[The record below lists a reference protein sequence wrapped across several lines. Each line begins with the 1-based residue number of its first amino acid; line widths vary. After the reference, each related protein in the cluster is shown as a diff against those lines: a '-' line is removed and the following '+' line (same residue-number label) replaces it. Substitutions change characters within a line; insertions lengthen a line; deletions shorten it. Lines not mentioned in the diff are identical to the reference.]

1 MAARVDRP
9 LLRRQFAIGVTF
21 VMNLRSALKLPKEHG
36 AWAMLYVPFILG
48 VAVAGSVNWPVL
60 LLLLSATA
68 VFISRESLLVY
79 WRARAR
85 GRDAAE
91 AGRTFLLY
99 LALAA
104 AFGAPLIFANKLF
117 WLIPLGLIGAALLLI
132 NGKQATRMEERGT
145 AGEIMAIGGLTMT
158 APAAYYAASGRWE
171 MTAFWLWLL
180 CALYMA
186 SSVFYIKLR
195 VYRLNPR
202 KQAEQRRALRSCA
215 CYHSILIVAL
225 PALIF
230 AGGLG
235 LFALFAFAPVIL
247 RTFWGMFKPKT
258 KVNLTRA
265 GILEIVYSLVF
276 LVCAALGFRP
286 A

>member
-1 MAARVDRP
+1 MS
-9 LLRRQFAIGVTF
+9 
-21 VMNLRSALKLPKEHG
+21 LRSALKLPKEHG
-36 AWAMLYVPFILG
+36 AWAMLYAPFILG
-48 VAVAGSVNWPVL
+48 VAVAGRVNWPVL
-60 LLLLSATA
+60 LLLLSTTA

-91 AGRTFLLY
+91 VGRTLLLY

-104 AFGAPLIFANKLF
+104 AFGAPLVLAFKLF

-145 AGEIMAIGGLTMT
+145 TGEIMAIAGLTMT
-158 APAAYYAASGRWE
+158 APAAYYAADGRRE

-180 CALYMA
+180 SALYMA

-202 KQAEQRRALRSCA
+202 KQAEQRKAWRSCA
-215 CYHSILIVAL
+215 AYHSFLIVAL

-230 AGGLG
+230 AGSLG
-235 LFALFAFAPVIL
+235 LFAFIAFTPALV
-247 RTFWGMFKPKT
+247 RTFWGMFMPKT

-265 GILEIVYSLVF
+265 GILEIVYTLVF

>member
-1 MAARVDRP
+1 M
-9 LLRRQFAIGVTF
+9 T
-21 VMNLRSALKLPKEHG
+21 LRSALKIPKEHG

-48 VAVAGSVNWPVL
+48 VTVAGRVNWQVL
-60 LLLLSATA
+60 LLLLATTA

-85 GRDAAE
+85 ERDAVE
-91 AGRTFLLY
+91 AGKALLLY

-104 AFGAPLIFANKLF
+104 AFGAPLILAFKLF

-145 AGEIMAIGGLTMT
+145 TGEIMAIAGLTMT

-180 CALYMA
+180 SALYMA

-215 CYHSILIVAL
+215 VYHSFLIVAL
-225 PALIF
+225 PALIS
-230 AGGLG
+230 AGSLS
-235 LFALFAFAPVIL
+235 LFAFIAFAPALV
-247 RTFWGMFKPKT
+247 RTFWGMFAPKSR
-258 KVNLTRA
+258 VNLMRA

-276 LVCAALGFRP
+276 LVCAALGLRP

>member
-1 MAARVDRP
+1 MS
-9 LLRRQFAIGVTF
+9 
-21 VMNLRSALKLPKEHG
+21 LRSALKLPKEHG
-36 AWAMLYVPFILG
+36 AWAMLYVPFVLG
-48 VAVAGSVNWPVL
+48 VTVAGRVNWQIL
-60 LLLLSATA
+60 LLLLSTTA
-68 VFISRESLLVY
+68 AFISRESLLVY

-85 GRDAAE
+85 GRDAVE
-91 AGRTFLLY
+91 ARKTLLLY

-104 AFGAPLIFANKLF
+104 AFGSPLILAFELF
-117 WLIPLGLIGAALLLI
+117 WLIPLGLIGASLLLI
-132 NGKQATRMEERGT
+132 NGRQATRMEER
-145 AGEIMAIGGLTMT
+145 AAISEIMAIGGLTMT

-180 CALYMA
+180 SMLYMA

-202 KQAEQRRALRSCA
+202 KHAEQRQAWRSCA
-215 CYHSILIVAL
+215 LYHSFLIVAL

-235 LFALFAFAPVIL
+235 LFAFIAFAPPLV
-247 RTFWGMFKPKT
+247 RTFWGMLKPKT

-265 GILEIVYSLVF
+265 GILEIVYSMIF
-276 LVCAALGFRP
+276 LICAALGFRP

>member
-1 MAARVDRP
+1 MS
-9 LLRRQFAIGVTF
+9 LRF
-21 VMNLRSALKLPKEHG
+21 ALKLPKEHG
-36 AWAMLYVPFILG
+36 AWAMLYVPFVLG
-48 VAVAGSVNWPVL
+48 VAVAGRVNWQIL
-60 LLLLSATA
+60 LLLLSTTA
-68 VFISRESLLVY
+68 AFISRESLLVY

-85 GRDAAE
+85 GRDAVE
-91 AGRTFLLY
+91 ARKTLLLY

-104 AFGAPLIFANKLF
+104 AFGSPLILAFELF
-117 WLIPLGLIGAALLLI
+117 WLVPLGLIGAALLLI
-132 NGKQATRMEERGT
+132 NGRQATRMEER
-145 AGEIMAIGGLTMT
+145 AAMSEIMAIGGLTMT
-158 APAAYYAASGRWE
+158 APAAYYAASGRWG
-171 MTAFWLWLL
+171 MTALWLWLL
-180 CALYMA
+180 SALYMA

-215 CYHSILIVAL
+215 FYHSFLIVAL

-230 AGGLG
+230 AGSLG
-235 LFALFAFAPVIL
+235 LFALIAFTPALV
-247 RTFWGMFKPKT
+247 RTSWGMFAPES

-286 A
+286 T

>member
-1 MAARVDRP
+1 MAGR
-9 LLRRQFAIGVTF
+9 
-21 VMNLRSALKLPKEHG
+21 
-36 AWAMLYVPFILG
+36 
-48 VAVAGSVNWPVL
+48 VNWPVL

-91 AGRTFLLY
+91 ARKTLLLY

-104 AFGAPLIFANKLF
+104 AFGSPLIFAFKLF
-117 WLIPLGLIGAALLLI
+117 WLIPLGLIGAALLLV
-132 NGKQATRMEERGT
+132 NGRQATRMEEREMT
-145 AGEIMAIGGLTMT
+145 GELMAIGGLTMA
-158 APAAYYAASGRWE
+158 APAAYYVASGRWE

-180 CALYMA
+180 SALYMA

-215 CYHSILIVAL
+215 FYHSFLIVAL
-225 PALIF
+225 PALIL
-230 AGGLG
+230 AGSLG
-235 LFALFAFAPVIL
+235 LFAFIAFAPAIA
-247 RTFWGMFKPKT
+247 RTFWGMLAPRP
-258 KVNLTRA
+258 KVNLIRA

-276 LVCAALGFRP
+276 LVCAALGFRS

>member
-1 MAARVDRP
+1 MS
-9 LLRRQFAIGVTF
+9 
-21 VMNLRSALKLPKEHG
+21 LRSALKLPKEHG
-36 AWAMLYVPFILG
+36 AWAMLYVPFVLG
-48 VAVAGSVNWPVL
+48 GAVAGRVNWPVL

-91 AGRTFLLY
+91 AGRTLLLY
-99 LALAA
+99 FALAV
-104 AFGAPLIFANKLF
+104 AFGSPLILIFELF

-145 AGEIMAIGGLTMT
+145 TSEIMAIAGLTMT
-158 APAAYYAASGRWE
+158 APAAYYTASGRWE
-171 MTAFWLWLL
+171 MTALWLWLL
-180 CALYMA
+180 SALYMA

-202 KQAEQRRALRSCA
+202 KLAEQRQALRSCA
-215 CYHSILIVAL
+215 FYHSFLIVAL

-230 AGGLG
+230 AGSLG
-235 LFALFAFAPVIL
+235 LFALIAFTPVL
-247 RTFWGMFKPKT
+247 VRTFWGMFMPKT
-258 KVNLTRA
+258 KVNLMRA